1 MWIKWYKGTMIKVMI
16 KISSEAGTEDH
27 YQKWLV
33 EDKKVHWDEED
44 INIEG

>member
-1 MWIKWYKGTMIKVMI
+1 MIKVMI
-16 KISSEAGTEDH
+16 KFSSEAGTEDH

-33 EDKKVHWDEED
+33 EDKKVRCYEED